1 MITSANDMSIVRN
14 MMLTKSYKQIGQLLD
29 CSEDEIAEA
38 VKEVNK
44 EMLVTFQDKINA
56 KRKVTKVVK
65 KEKLQEERFKEQVLK
80 NKAERIR
87 VERHRQLEKG
97 HRNEERY
104 QTRHRDYSKMRM
116 IKIDRMTY
124 IYAPHGEEEKTKEE
138 YLKLYKSPLE
148 KIEPVDKTR
157 SY

>member
-1 MITSANDMSIVRN
+1 MTIVRN
-14 MMLTKSYKQIGQLLD
+14 AMLTQSHKQIAQLLD

-56 KRKVTKVVK
+56 KRKGKKVVK
-65 KEKLQEERFKEQVLK
+65 KEKLQEEKFKEQVLK

-87 VERHRQLEKG
+87 VERHRALEKG
-97 HRNEERY
+97 HRHEERFA
-104 QTRHRDYSKMRM
+104 TRRHDYSKMKM
-116 IKIDRMTY
+116 IRIDRMTY